1 MRHVLP
7 DGQPRRR
14 RALADLKRVVD
25 LYRGDVDDRFMIY
38 ADYRDAVDGGGRPAR
53 SGNRWG
59 LRTEAA
65 HEILLLSY
73 VIGTLQG
80 TREFDRPRAGS

>member
-1 MRHVLP
+1 
-7 DGQPRRR
+7 
-14 RALADLKRVVD
+14 
-25 LYRGDVDDRFMIY
+25 MIY

-80 TREFDRPRAGS
+80 KREFHRPRAGS